1 MQSFRKAGIA
11 AALALAVPLA
21 AQASVPPIAKGPR
34 PPELFKLN
42 SEIVVRNW
50 VLCVTRALA
59 EQIVLARQAGETQA
73 RIAIAQ
79 LQSTRLCA
87 EFPEMT
93 VILHEPVV
101 ARSPFVPYAARAF
114 SADISIGGQWVS
126 AYVVNTRLRG

>member
-1 MQSFRKAGIA
+1 MQTFLKAGIA
-11 AALALAVPLA
+11 IALALALPIG
-21 AQASVPPIAKGPR
+21 AQASIAPAPHVR
-34 PPELFKLN
+34 PAEVFALN

-50 VLCVTRALA
+50 VLCVSRALA
-59 EQIVLARQAGETQA
+59 EQVVVARQAGAEKA
-73 RIAIAQ
+73 RQTIAE

-101 ARSPFVPYAARAF
+101 ATSPFVPYAARAF

-126 AYVVNTRLRG
+126 AFVVNTRLRG